1 MIIFAVF
8 CASRTSFTF
17 SKTAKTIRPVG
28 EGAKFKTNHIVHFEG
43 RWVRR
48 KDPFAIQVDGWL
60 AAIYLPDESAGGA
73 GRILL
78 HFTAAAAERSST
90 ISQYLPPGTVFF
102 KSAIYLVFSENQ
114 SASYEARPALDVS
127 AAAAATSVFAAAAA
141 ASVFAAAEDFSA
153 GDFVAVFLYSS
164 SSDVV

>member
-1 MIIFAVF
+1 M
-8 CASRTSFTF
+8 
-17 SKTAKTIRPVG
+17 
-28 EGAKFKTNHIVHFEG
+28 G

-60 AAIYLPDESAGGA
+60 AAIYLPDQSAGGA

-102 KSAIYLVFSENQ
+102 KSASYLVFSENQ

-127 AAAAATSVFAAAAA
+127 AAAAAAAA

>member
-28 EGAKFKTNHIVHFEG
+28 EGAKFKTNHIVHFVS

-102 KSAIYLVFSENQ
+102 KSAIYLGLFRREIIPSQMEV
-114 SASYEARPALDVS
+114 
-127 AAAAATSVFAAAAA
+127 
-141 ASVFAAAEDFSA
+141 
-153 GDFVAVFLYSS
+153 
-164 SSDVV
+164 